1 MISLAYRDLMYN
13 PWDEAGKKYLPGSI
27 WKGTV
32 TRLMD
37 FGAFVELEPGVEGLV
52 HISELSLKRVN
63 RVKDVV
69 QEGDAVDVMVLSF
82 DPETHRIG
90 LSIKALLQKQAEEA
104 AAVAPAEAGEEPPA
118 EAEPPKPAKKLKPVG
133 PLKGGLGQSPGG
145 AKFGLKW

>member
-1 MISLAYRDLMYN
+1 
-13 PWDEAGKKYLPGSI
+13 KKYLPGSV

-52 HISELSLKRVN
+52 HISELSLKRVH

-69 QEGDAVDVMVLSF
+69 HEGDTVDVMVLSYE
-82 DPETHRIG
+82 PETRRIA
-90 LSIKALLQKQAEEA
+90 LSIKALLQKQEAEA
-104 AAVAPAEAGEEPPA
+104 AAGESAESEVAPP
-118 EAEPPKPAKKLKPVG
+118 EAEPPKPVKKLKPVG